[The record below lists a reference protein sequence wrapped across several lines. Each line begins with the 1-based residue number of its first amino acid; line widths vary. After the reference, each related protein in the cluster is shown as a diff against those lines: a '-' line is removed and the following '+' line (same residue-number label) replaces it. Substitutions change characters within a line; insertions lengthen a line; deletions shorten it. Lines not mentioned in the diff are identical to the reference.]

1 MQYCI
6 SFIVACSSRFYEVYI
21 FLGLLV
27 EDVFQRFSLIRQVW
41 NEFEPVPT
49 PAEAALHRSQING
62 GGRGGGGGG
71 QQTVEARV
79 PLYQLLSSLH

>member
-1 MQYCI
+1 MWPQNKKTEKAPVFYIQYLLKMVF
-6 SFIVACSSRFYEVYI
+6 STI
-21 FLGLLV
+21 FAV
-27 EDVFQRFSLIRQVW
+27 RQVW

-62 GGRGGGGGG
+62 GGRDGGGG

-79 PLYQLLSSLH
+79 PLHQLLSRLH